1 MKEHNT
7 TELWKDIHGYEDLY
21 QVSNMG
27 KIRSLRNGVRIIN
40 PNNRLHVCLYDKTG
54 RASCKSVPRIVAE
67 TFLPKK
73 RKCNYVYH
81 INQIP
86 YDNRAENLRW
96 ATMKECH
103 RTDRERHRRSVRLLK
118 NKSILSE
125 WLVAV
130 PVRRGIRTRVQS
142 QYAKLFRN
150 MKIAALE
157 MDIPESSI
165 YLCCIG
171 KKRTAG
177 GYSWHT
183 LGKIPS
189 KVWCYLPDDI
199 RYTLLEIRFSRWQK

>member
-1 MKEHNT
+1 
-7 TELWKDIHGYEDLY
+7 
-21 QVSNMG
+21 MG
-27 KIRSLRNGVRIIN
+27 KIRSLRSGIRLIN

-67 TFLPKK
+67 TFLPRK

-96 ATMKECH
+96 ATLRECH
-103 RTDRERHRRSVRLLK
+103 RTDRERHRRSVRQLK
-118 NKSILSE
+118 DKSILSE

>member
-7 TELWKDIHGYEDLY
+7 TEQWKDIHGYEDLY

-103 RTDRERHRRSVRLLK
+103 RTARERHRRSVRLWK
-118 NKSILSE
+118 NTAVLAE
-125 WLVAV
+125 CVVAV
-130 PVRRGIRTRVQS
+130 LVRRGIRTRVQC

-150 MKIAALE
+150 MKIAASE

-171 KKRTAG
+171 KKRNAG
-177 GYSWHT
+177 GYRWHT

-189 KVWCYLPDDI
+189 EVRCYLPDDI
-199 RYTLLEIRFSRWQK
+199 RDTLLEIRFSRWKK